1 MITMLTKVTRI
12 AQDVE
17 IRFFIKVRIIHE
29 FSLQKIVVGAAV
41 DEAKSGSAIMAE

>member
-17 IRFFIKVRIIHE
+17 IRFFIKVKIVHE
-29 FSLQKIVVGAAV
+29 FSLQKIVVGTAT
-41 DEAKSGSAIMAE
+41 DEAKWGSSILAE